1 MLRNLEPRERAGFN
15 HPLELGSD
23 SMFSMPWL
31 VRIIRVPLKV
41 EELRILLRENE
52 RLPTDEASI
61 ASAAGARHGKWVQPF
76 IDL

>member
-61 ASAAGARHGKWVQPF
+61 ASAAGRFTGSGYTLH
-76 IDL
+76 